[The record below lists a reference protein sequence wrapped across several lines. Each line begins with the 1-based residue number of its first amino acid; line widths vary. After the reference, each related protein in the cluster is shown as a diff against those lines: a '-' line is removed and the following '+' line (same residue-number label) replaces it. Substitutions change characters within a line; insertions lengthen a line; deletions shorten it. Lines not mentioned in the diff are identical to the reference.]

1 MIDAYGPRSF
11 TRAPRPVTAPGP
23 DRIAIQTPA
32 AWPGTHR
39 RGMFLPDDRCPGEA
53 GSLAAPEHRVQRR
66 SRGPELG
73 RERRPLAG
81 PPGGPRARAL
91 RALVAPVG
99 DHGFARTHRPQTGRG
114 RRAAGGG
121 GVDPPRAGS
130 PGPPGEHRRR
140 LLRGA
145 RRRRA
150 PGGGGV
156 GADTRP
162 RDVDPGR
169 LQRRG
174 PRRARARRRRVR
186 ARLRDVGLHE
196 PPLLGP
202 ALRSRG
208 LHHDGDDGAPRHRAR
223 GSGAPGRR
231 PRGAPPRRGGR
242 RRRPVRGER
251 VGGQAPPARR
261 GLRASAGPGRGP

>member
-1 MIDAYGPRSF
+1 RAAARRLVAAAGPAAGVPVLRRRRARGTAERRPPPPPATACDPGCASVAAWGPARKRSGQPGRGDMIDPYGPRSF

-99 DHGFARTHRPQTGRG
+99 DHGFARTHRP
-114 RRAAGGG
+114 
-121 GVDPPRAGS
+121 
-130 PGPPGEHRRR
+130 
-140 LLRGA
+140 
-145 RRRRA
+145 
-150 PGGGGV
+150 
-156 GADTRP
+156 
-162 RDVDPGR
+162 
-169 LQRRG
+169 
-174 PRRARARRRRVR
+174 
-186 ARLRDVGLHE
+186 
-196 PPLLGP
+196 
-202 ALRSRG
+202 
-208 LHHDGDDGAPRHRAR
+208 
-223 GSGAPGRR
+223 
-231 PRGAPPRRGGR
+231 
-242 RRRPVRGER
+242 
-251 VGGQAPPARR
+251 
-261 GLRASAGPGRGP
+261 